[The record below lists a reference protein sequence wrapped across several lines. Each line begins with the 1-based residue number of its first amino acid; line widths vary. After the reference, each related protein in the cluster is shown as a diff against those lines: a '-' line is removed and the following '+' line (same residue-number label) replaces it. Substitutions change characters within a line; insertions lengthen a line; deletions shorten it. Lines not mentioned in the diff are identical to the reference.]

1 MNKKVIIGIIAALV
15 VAGVGIYAIN
25 NNSKSNNDT
34 SSKIAESANNTENND
49 SENNDSDSDS
59 NSETTQNFDS
69 NSEDS
74 TTSNDTVSNDETATT
89 LEELDAAANA
99 EIASDQDKAIKKL
112 IDYYLGIDN
121 TFMPNTTKV
130 KLVTNSDN
138 TITISKTDEDSNVYY
153 TGKDPLSDNV
163 SDGLILTI
171 EGYNEAEKIYTY
183 SIKDYSDVKSGNTTK
198 VEDSGTVPERGAVT
212 SNSKK

>member
-34 SSKIAESANNTENND
+34 SSKIAESANNTENNN
-49 SENNDSDSDS
+49 SENNDSDS

>member
-15 VAGVGIYAIN
+15 IAGVGIYAIN
-25 NNSKSNNDT
+25 NNSKPNND
-34 SSKIAESANNTENND
+34 SSPEIAESSDNIENND
-49 SENNDSDSDS
+49 SENNTSDSK
-59 NSETTQNFDS
+59 SETTQNFDS

-89 LEELDAAANA
+89 IEELDAAANA

-112 IDYYLGIDN
+112 VDYYLGINN

-163 SDGLILTI
+163 SEGLILTI
-171 EGYNEAEKIYTY
+171 EGYNEAEKIYSY
-183 SIKDYSDVKSGNTTK
+183 SIKDYADVKSGNTNN
-198 VEDSGTVPERGAVT
+198 VADSGTVPEQGAVT
-212 SNSKK
+212 YNSKT

>member
-49 SENNDSDSDS
+49 SENNDSDS

>member
-15 VAGVGIYAIN
+15 VVGVSIYAIN